1 MLSCCGLHPAASGAY
16 PPYSVVALRR
26 RLGGEGLGK
35 MHRVCTMPPKRRFDR
50 VGLPAEKRRRNGITT
65 GLLHSVLAMAAA
77 QFHSSYAAG
86 PPNILII
93 LADDLGYGDLG
104 VTGHPTSRTPAIDQL
119 AATGLRLTSFYT
131 ASPVCSPS
139 RAGIA
144 TGRFPARSGVYCAD
158 NTYACGGPPHN
169 GTSTDYRDCCNGVF
183 LPGMPGGMSKTEL
196 TVAQLLQPRGCECK
210 EFEFWC
216 ILADCLLPVAD
227 TGLRSLASS

>member
-1 MLSCCGLHPAASGAY
+1 ML
-16 PPYSVVALRR
+16 
-26 RLGGEGLGK
+26 
-35 MHRVCTMPPKRRFDR
+35 TF
-50 VGLPAEKRRRNGITT
+50 LPQ
-65 GLLHSVLAMAAA
+65 SVLAIAAA
-77 QFHSSYAAG
+77 HLHSSYAAAAG

-104 VTGHPTSRTPAIDQL
+104 VTGHPTSQTPAIDQL
-119 AATGLRLTSFYT
+119 ARTGLRLTSFYT

-196 TVAQLLQPRGCECK
+196 TVAQLLQPRGCESK
-210 EFEFWC
+210 PNEFQ
-216 ILADCLLPVAD
+216 CLLVGCSWPD
-227 TGLRSLASS
+227 TCLGSLAASIGGFVCRHDHDDWKVAYVIATRN